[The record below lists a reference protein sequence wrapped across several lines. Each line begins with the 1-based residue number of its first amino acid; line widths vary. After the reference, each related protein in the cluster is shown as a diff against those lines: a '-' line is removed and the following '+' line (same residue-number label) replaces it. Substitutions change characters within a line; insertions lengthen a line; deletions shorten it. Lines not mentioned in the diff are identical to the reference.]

1 MAQFAERTR
10 ALPMHRI
17 GGVLTGVLFVALSLI
32 IVGCGSSKPMRFQF
46 KVPSGQAQIEIDEG
60 SVYRGNTGEVY
71 TLKSNDSEKKI
82 ELTWNGKTVY
92 GKMDVYD
99 HTALTRISVVP
110 VHLTNDIITAVD
122 DFKAVTY
129 VVYQRYRDA
138 NVRGT
143 AGEDTQLRVYDY
155 GDTVTRE
162 ALIEQARLNGHVI
175 AVIDFGNSEYIK

>member
-1 MAQFAERTR
+1 MA
-10 ALPMHRI
+10 RI
-17 GGVLTGVLFVALSLI
+17 LTGVLLVALTFAV
-32 IVGCGSSKPMRFQF
+32 VGCGSSKPMRFQF
-46 KVPSGQAQIEIDEG
+46 KVPSGTAQIKIDEG
-60 SVYRGNTGEVY
+60 SNYSGDTSKVY
-71 TLKSNDSEKKI
+71 TLKSNDSEKTI

-92 GKMDVYD
+92 GKMDVFD

-110 VHLTNDIITAVD
+110 VHLTSDIVTAVD

-129 VVYQRYRDA
+129 VVYQRYRDS

-155 GDTVTRE
+155 GDTVTRD